1 MMPLMSLTTNDVHQ
15 AVELHDSGGIENDVF
30 LSQIEINKIICDI
43 ILISAVYLNMFNY
56 FE

>member
-1 MMPLMSLTTNDVHQ
+1 MMPLMSLTSNDVHQ
-15 AVELHDSGGIENDVF
+15 SVELHDSGGFFVSNRDHDSE
-30 LSQIEINKIICDI
+30 LNKIICDI